1 MSLFDI
7 FSAGLA
13 RYETS
18 TVESRRLQL
27 QEAFY
32 QLMGNDG
39 FIQDITYGTSDL
51 RRVQGRFKF
60 VQTMLKGVF
69 GAH

>member
-7 FSAGLA
+7 FSTGLA
-13 RYETS
+13 RYGTS

-32 QLMGNDG
+32 Q
-39 FIQDITYGTSDL
+39 TYGTSDL